1 MTDDSSIQNAV
12 AVVSNLTNTARFTSH
27 HCTPLAAR
35 LRAVA
40 PADLTPDQ
48 RSALAVVGRVADE
61 VDAITKDRMRTAPPA
76 LRAPRS
82 NTVTA
87 WSSMSTALLAIAT
100 VPLAVDDDGPEAAAI
115 ALRLFPE
122 GVTFSQD
129 DAAAVWRGSHVLI
142 SRITEE
148 GLEARLDAL
157 VPALRA
163 SVMHAHAALGAALGV
178 DGSTG
183 AVPTTRSLAD
193 ATSRFAFAVSG
204 YARALSVGLDP
215 QDEIAM
221 ERFEKALAPIDD
233 FRTMG
238 KSSEGDESEDP
249 PPVFPPGTPPPF
261 VS

>member
-1 MTDDSSIQNAV
+1 MVSSIQNAV
-12 AVVSNLTNTARFTSH
+12 SVVSNLTNTARFKSH

-40 PADLTPDQ
+40 PTDLTPDQ
-48 RSALAVVGRVADE
+48 RDALAVVGRVADE
-61 VDAITKDRMRTAPPA
+61 VDAITKDRMRAAPPA
-76 LRAPRS
+76 LRAPRAAS
-82 NTVTA
+82 VTA

-100 VPLAVDDDGPEAAAI
+100 VPSNVDDDGPEAAAI
-115 ALRLFPE
+115 ALKLFPE

-129 DAAAVWRGSHVLI
+129 DAHAVWRGSHVLL

-163 SVMHAHAALGAALGV
+163 SVMHAHAELGAALGV

-193 ATSRFAFAVSG
+193 AVSRFAFAVSG

-215 QDEIAM
+215 QNEVAM
-221 ERFEKALAPIDD
+221 ERFEKALGPIED
-233 FRTMG
+233 FRVTG
-238 KSSEGDESEDP
+238 KSDGDDEADEGP

>member
-1 MTDDSSIQNAV
+1 MVSSIQNAV
-12 AVVSNLTNTARFTSH
+12 AVVSNLTSPARIKSP

-40 PADLTPDQ
+40 PTDLSPDQ
-48 RSALAVVGRVADE
+48 REALAVVGRIADE

-76 LRAPRS
+76 LRGPR
-82 NTVTA
+82 NNAVTS
-87 WSSMSTALLAIAT
+87 WSSMNAALLAIAT
-100 VPLAVDDDGPEAAAI
+100 VPGDVDADGPEAAAI
-115 ALRLFPE
+115 ALKLFPQ
-122 GVTFSQD
+122 GITFTQD
-129 DAAAVWRGSHVLI
+129 DAHAVWRSGHVLI

-163 SVMHAHAALGAALGV
+163 SVMHTHTQLGSALGV
-178 DGSTG
+178 DGSVG

-193 ATSRFAFAVSG
+193 AVSRFAFAVSS

-215 QDEIAM
+215 QNEVAM
-221 ERFEKALAPIDD
+221 ERFEKALGPIED
-233 FRTMG
+233 FRVTG
-238 KSSEGDESEDP
+238 KSDGDDEADEGP

>member
-1 MTDDSSIQNAV
+1 MVSSLQNAV
-12 AVVSNLTNTARFTSH
+12 AVVSNLTSTARFASH

-40 PADLTPDQ
+40 PADLSADQ
-48 RSALAVVGRVADE
+48 RDALAVVIRVADE

-76 LRAPRS
+76 LRAPR
-82 NTVTA
+82 NAAVTA
-87 WSSMSTALLAIAT
+87 WSSMNAVLLAVAT
-100 VPLAVDDDGPEAAAI
+100 VPPAVDADGPEAAAI
-115 ALRLFPE
+115 ALKLFPE
-122 GVTFSQD
+122 GVSFSQD

-142 SRITEE
+142 SRIAEE

-163 SVMHAHAALGAALGV
+163 SVMHAHAQLGAALGV

-183 AVPTTRSLAD
+183 TVPTTRSLAET
-193 ATSRFAFAVSG
+193 TSRFAFAVSG

-215 QDEIAM
+215 QNELAM

-233 FRTMG
+233 FRTTT
-238 KSSEGDESEDP
+238 KSREDDESDAP

>member
-1 MTDDSSIQNAV
+1 MVSSIQNAV
-12 AVVSNLTNTARFTSH
+12 SVVSNLTNTARFKSH

-40 PADLTPDQ
+40 PTDLTPDQ
-48 RSALAVVGRVADE
+48 RDALAVVGRVADE

-76 LRAPRS
+76 LRAPRMAL
-82 NTVTA
+82 VTA
-87 WSSMSTALLAIAT
+87 WSSTNVALVAIAT
-100 VPLAVDDDGPEAAAI
+100 VPGDVDADGPEAAAI
-115 ALRLFPE
+115 VTKLFPE

-129 DAAAVWRGSHVLI
+129 DAPAVWRGSHVLI

-163 SVMHAHAALGAALGV
+163 SIMHAHAELGAALGV

-193 ATSRFAFAVSG
+193 AVSRFAFAVSS

-215 QDEIAM
+215 QNEVAM
-221 ERFEKALAPIDD
+221 ERFEKALAPIE
-233 FRTMG
+233 TMRVTG
-238 KSSEGDESEDP
+238 KSEGDDEGDE
-249 PPVFPPGTPPPF
+249 PPVLNLPPGTPPPF